1 MQFNHSANADQQNA
15 INHLAKESKISDQLS
30 NQVLRDLPYQTP
42 TQLGIQTHSDFDG
55 NLMLM
60 QLFLGKKSDELG
72 IFRRKKYRN
81 EIGRR
86 NRIQGAYRRLL
97 ASQEKI
103 LERKKIIQEHQ
114 AKIKD
119 LTDQKE
125 STDAKL
131 AINLDH
137 TTPPQALPIMDEKAE
152 IVLKKLTVEE
162 LKTYL
167 ESIRSDNKQQFLLNP
182 NMNITVDNIDASGF
196 DLSGFNL
203 DNFYFTN
210 SNFNGAKFPSTNI
223 ISFDDSCNLDNS
235 DWRGTAHELIIFGN
249 YVFKANEEELVKLI
263 NQFEYRV
270 NKIPTFDSVGEIMLA
285 DYRSTNKSM
294 VEIENSIVELSKK
307 TAQKPQILSIKNAD
321 FSRAKFNRFYVHYA
335 DFSGANFSQVVF
347 KITQGKKATSFFV
360 ITEAGLDLDEAILE
374 FYDNQ
379 DKKISDIQGFKTLD
393 LSKIDK
399 DFRGLIPN
407 GGVIAKEYYQKMSSG
422 QEILIL
428 INFDPTKIPQGL
440 LLQNIDNSVKSISDL
455 TKDVID
461 DLQKIGVKIGET
473 YYSRYDIK
481 FVTQEML
488 GDKKADYQIHVNLL
502 SGVDSGFTDHCNIFA
517 LGAKEALIVMSE
529 NELGID
535 FSSILSHEIG
545 HVMLFQHPMGTLSD
559 LRVPSHMSYLIPM
572 AQGRDDLNRLTAKN
586 ILPIFGYSI
595 ADQKILEIYM
605 SKFGRNHHIKAD
617 LERELGLDNFGIYGS
632 YNPDK
637 NFKNIAKISPEIF
650 SKNLTIILM
659 NASQALVYCQNY
671 DLLRCDQSIGYEN
684 AFAVM
689 ILEEKTAI
697 VKTMAILDGKNPKIK
712 IGKSELKDLEG
723 LLIKDGFSI
732 IDVDQEDRAIISKF
746 SKIPNSNRQE
756 LVETKL
762 VDDPKITT
770 EKQDQKLD
778 LQDKVYHSGENI
790 LAKRIASFL
799 GIGVILV
806 ATSVLVSIIKRNEG
820 RGTRPN
826 TDLGNPTTDSIK
838 PTTETHD
845 KAQ

>member
-1 MQFNHSANADQQNA
+1 MRLNISASADQQNA
-15 INHLAKESKISDQLS
+15 INHLAKESKIS
-30 NQVLRDLPYQTP
+30 YQS
-42 TQLGIQTHSDFDG
+42 GIQTHSDLDG
-55 NLMLM
+55 NLMLL

-97 ASQEKI
+97 VSQEKI

-114 AKIKD
+114 PKIKD
-119 LTDQKE
+119 FNDREE

-131 AINLDH
+131 AINRNH
-137 TTPPQALPIMDEKAE
+137 ITSPQASPIKDEKPK
-152 IVLKKLTVEE
+152 IILKKLTVDE

-196 DLSGFNL
+196 DLSSFNL

-235 DWRGTAHELIIFGN
+235 DWRGTTHELIIFGN

-285 DYRSTNKSM
+285 DYRSANKTLI
-294 VEIENSIVELSKK
+294 EIEDSIVELSKK

-321 FSRAKFNRFYVHYA
+321 FSRAKFNRFYVYYA

-347 KITQGKKATSFFV
+347 KITQGKKATSFLV

-407 GGVIAKEYYQKMSSG
+407 GGVVAKEYYQKMSSG

-461 DLQKIGVKIGET
+461 DLQKIGVKIGEI
-473 YYSRYDIK
+473 YYSRFNIK

-502 SGVDSGFTDHCNIFA
+502 SGVDSAFTDHCNIFA

-535 FSSILSHEIG
+535 FSSILCHEIG
-545 HVMLFQHPMGTLSD
+545 HVMLFQHPMGSLSN

-586 ILPIFGYSI
+586 ILPFFGYSI

-605 SKFGRNHHIKAD
+605 SKFGRSPRIKDD
-617 LERELGLDNFGIYGS
+617 LERELGLGNLGIYGS
-632 YNPDK
+632 YNPDE
-637 NFKNIAKISPEIF
+637 NFNNIAKISPEIL
-650 SKNLTIILM
+650 NQNYTVILM
-659 NASQALVYCQNY
+659 NATQALVYCQNY

-689 ILEEKTAI
+689 VVEEKTAI

-712 IGKSELKDLEG
+712 IGKSELKDLED

-762 VDDPKITT
+762 FDDPKITT

-778 LQDKVYHSGENI
+778 LQEKIYHSGENL

-806 ATSVLVSIIKRNEG
+806 ATSVLVSRIKRNEG

-826 TDLGNPTTDSIK
+826 TDLENPTTDSIK

-845 KAQ
+845 KTQ